1 MGAVSGKSR
10 RFIMSQNINL
20 KELERK
26 AWTSYFQDGLWDIFL
41 GLLLLA
47 MAISA
52 LLSDVGFSESLGMA
66 IFIGVEVLAMLV
78 LWAGKRFITAPR
90 MGRVKFGPKRK
101 AKLNW
106 VGVVLLL
113 SVLVGA
119 GVFVAGLAIRGNRPE
134 WLNAAFFAPAA
145 WVVNAIVVFSLGA
158 YFLDFNRLYLIGVL
172 YALSVPLDIMFHEFA
187 NVDLSFIAFGVPA
200 IVILI
205 IGLVVF
211 TRFLRDYPIPAGAV
225 SDGNH

>member
-1 MGAVSGKSR
+1 
-10 RFIMSQNINL
+10 MSQNINL

-26 AWTSYFQDGLWDIFL
+26 AWRSVVQDGLWDIYL

-66 IFIGVEVLAMLV
+66 IFIGLEVLAMLV
-78 LWAGKRFITAPR
+78 LWAGKKFITVPR
-90 MGRVKFGPKRK
+90 MGRVKFGSKRK

-106 VGVVLLL
+106 VRVVLFL

-119 GVFVAGLAIRGNRPE
+119 GVFLVVSAMRGNRPG
-134 WLNAAFFAPAA
+134 WLNAAFFAPAV

-158 YFLDFNRLYLIGVL
+158 YFLDFSRLYLIGL
-172 YALSVPLDIMFHEFA
+172 MYALAVPLDIVFRKFSDI
-187 NVDLSFIAFGVPA
+187 DLSFLAFGVPA
-200 IVILI
+200 MVILI

-211 TRFLRDYPIPAGAV
+211 TRFLRDYPLLPEEA
-225 SDGNH
+225 

>member
-1 MGAVSGKSR
+1 
-10 RFIMSQNINL
+10 MSQNINL

-26 AWTSYFQDGLWDIFL
+26 AWTSYFQDGLWDIYL

-47 MAISA
+47 MAIQA
-52 LLSDVGFSESLGMA
+52 LLSDVGFSESLG
-66 IFIGVEVLAMLV
+66 ITILIGVEVLAVLV
-78 LWAGKRFITAPR
+78 LWVGKKIITVPR

-101 AKLNW
+101 AKLSW
-106 VGVVLLL
+106 VVVILFI

-119 GVFVAGLAIRGNRPE
+119 GVFLVASAMRGNRPG

-172 YALSVPLDIMFHEFA
+172 YALAVPLDILFRELTDI
-187 NVDLSFIAFGVPA
+187 DLSFIAFGAPA
-200 IVILI
+200 MVILI
-205 IGLVVF
+205 TGLVVLV
-211 TRFLRDYPIPAGAV
+211 RFLRDYPLLPEEA
-225 SDGNH
+225 

>member
-1 MGAVSGKSR
+1 VSQ
-10 RFIMSQNINL
+10 IINL

-26 AWTSYFQDGLWDIFL
+26 AWTSYFQDGLWDIYL

-52 LLSDVGFSESLGMA
+52 LLSDVGFSESLGMTVL
-66 IFIGVEVLAMLV
+66 IGVEVLAVLV
-78 LWAGKRFITAPR
+78 LWVGKKLITVPR

-101 AKLNW
+101 AKLSW
-106 VGVVLLL
+106 VVVILFI

-119 GVFVAGLAIRGNRPE
+119 GVFLVTSAMRGNRPG

-145 WVVNAIVVFSLGA
+145 WVGNAIVVFSLGA
-158 YFLDFNRLYLIGVL
+158 YFLDFSRLYLIGVM
-172 YALSVPLDIMFHEFA
+172 YALPVPLDILLDELA
-187 NVDLSFIAFGVPA
+187 GIDLSFIAFGVPA
-200 IVILI
+200 MVILI

-211 TRFLRDYPIPAGAV
+211 TRFLRDYPLLPEEA
-225 SDGNH
+225 

>member
-1 MGAVSGKSR
+1 
-10 RFIMSQNINL
+10 MSTNINL

-52 LLSDVGFSESLGMA
+52 LLSDVGFSESWGMA
-66 IFIGVEVLAMLV
+66 ILIGLQVLAMLV
-78 LWAGKRFITAPR
+78 LWAGKKIITVPR

-106 VGVVLLL
+106 VRVVLFI

-119 GVFVAGLAIRGNRPE
+119 GVFLVASAMRGNRPE

-158 YFLDFNRLYLIGVL
+158 YFLDFSRLYLIGVM
-172 YALSVPLDIMFHEFA
+172 YALAVPLDIVFRKLTDI
-187 NVDLSFIAFGVPA
+187 DLSFMAFGAPA
-200 IVILI
+200 MVILFV
-205 IGLVVF
+205 GLVMFV
-211 TRFLRDYPIPAGAV
+211 RFLRDYPLLPEEA
-225 SDGNH
+225 

>member
-1 MGAVSGKSR
+1 
-10 RFIMSQNINL
+10 MSQNISL

-26 AWTSYFQDGLWDIFL
+26 AWRSVFQDGLWDIYL

-47 MAISA
+47 MAIWA

-66 IFIGVEVLAMLV
+66 IFIGLEVLAMLV
-78 LWAGKRFITAPR
+78 LWAGKKIITVPR

-106 VGVVLLL
+106 VRVVLFI

-119 GVFVAGLAIRGNRPE
+119 GVFVAGLAMRGNRPE
-134 WLNAAFFAPAA
+134 WLNAAFFFPAA
-145 WVVNAIVVFSLGA
+145 WMVNAMVVFSLGA
-158 YFLDFNRLYLIGVL
+158 YFLDFNRLYLIGVM
-172 YALSVPLDIMFHEFA
+172 YALPVPLDIMFRKF
-187 NVDLSFIAFGVPA
+187 VDIDLSFIAFGVPA
-200 IVILI
+200 TVILI

-211 TRFLRDYPIPAGAV
+211 IRFLREYPLPAV
-225 SDGNH
+225 EVCDGSS

>member
-1 MGAVSGKSR
+1 
-10 RFIMSQNINL
+10 MSQTINL

-26 AWTSYFQDGLWDIFL
+26 AWTSYFQDGLWDIYL

-47 MAISA
+47 MAVWA
-52 LLSDVGFSESLGMA
+52 LLSDVGFSESWGMA
-66 IFIGVEVLAMLV
+66 IFIGLEVLAMLV
-78 LWAGKRFITAPR
+78 LWIGKKLITVPR

-101 AKLNW
+101 AKLSW
-106 VGVVLLL
+106 VRVILFI

-119 GVFVAGLAIRGNRPE
+119 GVFVAASAMRGNRPG

-158 YFLDFNRLYLIGVL
+158 YFLDFKRLYLIGVM
-172 YALSVPLDIMFHEFA
+172 YALAVPLDILFRQFSDI
-187 NVDLSFIAFGVPA
+187 DLSFIAFGIPA
-200 IVILI
+200 MVILI

-211 TRFLRDYPIPAGAV
+211 VRFLRDYPLLPEEA
-225 SDGNH
+225 